1 MKSDRKRQ
9 IPYDNTY
16 TWNLEKDTNELIY
29 KTEINSQTQE
39 TKSCYQ
45 RGKAGGGINWEL
57 GINMQITMYKVDKQ

>member
-29 KTEINSQTQE
+29 KTEINS
-39 TKSCYQ
+39 
-45 RGKAGGGINWEL
+45 
-57 GINMQITMYKVDKQ
+57 